1 MICLMYI
8 NISNLSLLTTNYR
21 ASLIIKTLS
30 GWIKPQE
37 TILDIGCGNGLVSCR
52 LVKAFS
58 IKLYGCDVLKYLK
71 VDIPFKHMT
80 STSKLPFKNK
90 SFDAVLF
97 NDVLHHMNRD
107 NQAKILKE
115 ALGFS
120 NKIIIIEDK
129 PTITAKFFD
138 IFLNKLHNP
147 RMNIPLSYRTTDEW
161 YHLFKQL
168 GLKYRTRELHRSFWY
183 PFSHIAFYLWAD
195 TIK

>member
-1 MICLMYI
+1 M
-8 NISNLSLLTTNYR
+8 SDLSLLTTNYR
-21 ASLIIKTLS
+21 ASLIIKALS

-37 TILDIGCGNGLVSCR
+37 TILDIGCGNGFVSCR
-52 LVKAFS
+52 LVKAFN
-58 IKLYGCDVLKYLK
+58 IRIYGCDVLKYLK

-90 SFDAVLF
+90 SFDGVLF

-115 ALGFS
+115 ALRVS

-138 IFLNKLHNP
+138 YFLNKLYNP
-147 RMNIPLSYRTTDEW
+147 KMNIPLSHRTTAEW

-168 GLKYRTRELHRSFWY
+168 GLKYRTRELKRSFGY

-195 TIK
+195 KIK